1 MRVEEK
7 FSKYFRD
14 SISVG
19 DDMWLVFERDQYHK
33 GTKSDAVEVKL
44 HDNHTHST
52 TRLATF
58 HNGRWTSPN
67 SRNAELYWSYVKAY
81 QYQSAVRRILERLT
95 CSVRDLAPVAIEW
108 NCLTRRFRLQ
118 SIKVSRKIKKAIN

>member
-52 TRLATF
+52 HKTSYIPQ
-58 HNGRWTSPN
+58 WTMDIS
-67 SRNAELYWSYVKAY
+67 
-81 QYQSAVRRILERLT
+81 
-95 CSVRDLAPVAIEW
+95 
-108 NCLTRRFRLQ
+108 
-118 SIKVSRKIKKAIN
+118 